1 MRDILFRGKRVD
13 NEEWVYGNLI
23 TVYSYGEI
31 VSTSIMG
38 QSTVA
43 ENIAV
48 RFDTVGQYTGL
59 FDKNMNKVFEGDK
72 VCVETL
78 SSSCKPIKMSGVIER
93 SNGVFSIAWDKKEY
107 GRRSLNSLDFDKIEV
122 IGNIYD
128 TPKVV
133 RVRRTK

>member
-78 SSSCKPIKMSGVIER
+78 SSSCKPIKMSGVIELTVCFLLHGTKK
-93 SNGVFSIAWDKKEY
+93 STVGVLLTHWILIKLKLLAIFM
-107 GRRSLNSLDFDKIEV
+107 
-122 IGNIYD
+122 
-128 TPKVV
+128 TPQKLCA
-133 RVRRTK
+133 